1 MPSASTA
8 EKSLQKPD
16 SNAEERA
23 EVSERAAT
31 VDAEL
36 VGRFK
41 SGDESAFVEIITR
54 YHQKIFSI
62 AFGVIRNR
70 ADAEEIAQ
78 DTFIR
83 AHRGLVK
90 FRGESSLATWLHRVT
105 VNLARNR
112 YWYFFRRRRHA
123 TFSLQYP
130 LSESGTETFADLMP
144 TSEPQPSREAMTQEF
159 TLLVTACMEK
169 LPEAQREILELRN
182 VLNHSYDEIAAAL
195 GIRVGTVKSRI
206 ARARGHLRD
215 LISETCP
222 EFGGDAAASDWFE
235 PVRSQGGLAAV
246 GT

>member
-1 MPSASTA
+1 MLSTA
-8 EKSLQKPD
+8 SAKNSSPKPD
-16 SNAEERA
+16 PGEAA
-23 EVSERAAT
+23 TGDVSERAAAF
-31 VDAEL
+31 DAAL
-36 VGRFK
+36 VERFK
-41 SGDESAFVEIITR
+41 SGDESAFVEIFTR
-54 YHQKIFSI
+54 YRQKIFSI

-83 AHRGLVK
+83 AHRGLAK

-123 TFSLQYP
+123 TLSLQYP
-130 LSESGTETFADLMP
+130 LSENGTDTFADLMP

-159 TLLVTACMEK
+159 TLLVTTCMGK
-169 LPEAQREILELRN
+169 LPESQREILELRN
-182 VLNHSYDEIAAAL
+182 VLNHSYDEIADAL

-215 LISETCP
+215 LISESCP
-222 EFGGDAAASDWFE
+222 EFGSDAPASDWFE
-235 PVRSQGGLAAV
+235 PARSQGGLAAA

>member
-1 MPSASTA
+1 MPSAAST
-8 EKSLQKPD
+8 EKSLQRPD
-16 SNAEERA
+16 SREGESAET
-23 EVSERAAT
+23 SERAAT
-31 VDAEL
+31 VDAAL

-41 SGDESAFVEIITR
+41 SGDESAFVEIVTR
-54 YHQKIFSI
+54 YRQKIFSI

-83 AHRGLVK
+83 AHRGLAK

-123 TFSLQYP
+123 TLSLQYP
-130 LSESGTETFADLMP
+130 LSENGTETFADLMP

-169 LPEAQREILELRN
+169 LPEAQREILEQRN
-182 VLNHSYDEIAAAL
+182 VLNHSYDEIADAL

-222 EFGGDAAASDWFE
+222 EFGSDAAASDWFE
-235 PVRSQGGLAAV
+235 PVRSQGGLAAA
-246 GT
+246 GS